1 MDFDYLEIKGGKP
14 LHGEVSVTGAKNAA
28 TKIIVASMLSDKK
41 CTLYN
46 VPNISEI
53 DVTLE
58 LCKEVGMEVV
68 WEKKNHKLVVQT
80 KEIKTR
86 HIPQRFSGAN
96 RIPILLIGALLGRLK
111 DEEIIVPTVGG
122 CHIGKRPVD
131 FHMKSLRELGAQI
144 EYRKIDDESV
154 YVASAPKGLVGQ
166 IIELDYPSVGATE
179 NTILAACLAKGRTVI
194 KNAAMECEVL
204 DFIHF
209 LQKCGVSIY
218 VDVDRTIHIEETR
231 QFYECEHTIIP
242 DRIVAASFG
251 MAAIAT
257 KGRVFVHGAI
267 QEHMVTFLN
276 HIREI
281 GGCFNVEKDG
291 IEFFFDKE
299 LKGGAH
305 IETDVHPGFMT
316 DWQQPFSVLLT
327 QAKSSSVIH
336 ETVYESRFGYIHTLK
351 EMGADIDFF
360 TKCLGRKP
368 CRFALKNH
376 EHSIVIKGNAQLKA
390 RDIVIPDLRAG
401 FAYVM
406 AALVADGTSKITN
419 LHFLDRGYEDLD
431 SKLRALGAQIV
442 RKKSEMVLI

>member
-1 MDFDYLEIKGGKP
+1 MDFDYLEIKGGYP
-14 LHGEVSVTGAKNAA
+14 LHGEVSVTGAKNAV
-28 TKIIVASMLSDKK
+28 TKIIVASLLTDKK
-41 CTLYN
+41 ILLRN
-46 VPNISEI
+46 VPNITDVEI
-53 DVTLE
+53 TLE
-58 LCKEVGMEVV
+58 LCKELGMEVK
-68 WEKKNHKLVVQT
+68 WNKKAHTLRIQT

-86 HIPQRFSGAN
+86 IIPQRFSGAN
-96 RIPILLIGALLGRLK
+96 RIPILLIGALLGRCGK
-111 DEEIIVPTVGG
+111 EIIVPTVGG

-131 FHMKSLRELGAQI
+131 FHINSLKKLGAVV
-144 EYRKIDDESV
+144 EYKKIGEDSV
-154 YVASAPKGLVGQ
+154 YVASAPHGLVGQ

-194 KNAAMECEVL
+194 KNAAMECEIL
-204 DFIHF
+204 DLIHF

-218 VDVDRTIHIEETR
+218 VDVDRTIHVEETN
-231 QFYECEHTIIP
+231 QFYPCEHTVIT

-257 KGRVFVHGAI
+257 RGRIFVKGAN

-276 HIREI
+276 HVREI
-281 GGCFNVEKDG
+281 GGGFNVEEDG
-291 IEFFFDKE
+291 IEFFYEGE

-305 IETDVHPGFMT
+305 LETDVHPGFMT

-327 QAKSSSVIH
+327 QGKSSSVVH

-360 TKCLGRKP
+360 TKCLGQKP

-376 EHSIVIKGNAQLKA
+376 DHSIVIKGGAKLVAK
-390 RDIVIPDLRAG
+390 DIAIPDLRAG
-401 FAYVM
+401 FAYIM

-419 LHFLDRGYEDLD
+419 LHFIDRGYEDLVN
-431 SKLRALGAQIV
+431 KLKSLGAHIE
-442 RKKSEMVLI
+442 RKSEEVVLV

>member
-1 MDFDYLEIKGGKP
+1 MNFDYFEIKGGIP
-14 LHGEVSVTGAKNAA
+14 LNGEVKVTGAKNAV

-41 CTLYN
+41 CTLHN
-46 VPNISEI
+46 VPNISDVEI
-53 DVTLE
+53 TLE
-58 LCKEVGMEVV
+58 LCKEIGMKVN
-68 WEKKNHKLVVQT
+68 WDKKKHKLSIQT
-80 KEIKTR
+80 KEIITR

-96 RIPILLIGALLGRLK
+96 RIPILLIGALLGRCR
-111 DEEIIVPTVGG
+111 EEIIIPTVGG
-122 CHIGKRPVD
+122 CHIGQRPVD
-131 FHMKSLRELGAQI
+131 FHINSLEKLGAFI
-144 EYRKIDDESV
+144 DYRKIGEDTV

-194 KNAAMECEVL
+194 KNAAMECEIL
-204 DFIHF
+204 DLIHF

-218 VDVDRTIHIEETR
+218 VDVDRTIHIDETK
-231 QFYECEHTIIP
+231 QFYPCEHTVIT

-257 KGRVFVHGAI
+257 KGRVFVKGAN

-281 GGCFNVEKDG
+281 GGGFSVEKDG
-291 IEFFFDKE
+291 IEFYYDKE

-305 IETDVHPGFMT
+305 LETDVHPGFMT
-316 DWQQPFSVLLT
+316 DWQQPFTILLT
-327 QAKSSSVIH
+327 QGKHSSVVH
-336 ETVYESRFGYIHTLK
+336 ETVYESRFGYVHTLI

-376 EHSIVIKGNAQLKA
+376 AHSIVIKGNARLVAK
-390 RDIVIPDLRAG
+390 DIMIPDLRAG

-406 AALVADGTSKITN
+406 AALVAEGTSKISN
-419 LHFLDRGYEDLD
+419 LHFLDRGYEDLEN
-431 SKLRALGAQIV
+431 KFKNLGAQIE
-442 RKKSEMVLI
+442 RKSSELVLI